1 MQNDKKWVCVEIPL
15 QATETAVWSAL
26 TDPKLTQRYMYNCQ
40 LHSSWEVGSD
50 AIWKEEHS
58 DGTFTTHVRAKVLEF
73 TPYTKL
79 RFTIFH
85 ENKEFGA
92 CESELKFTILKQDS
106 GVILKIEQG
115 DFSKL
120 PNGIQSYDDCLM
132 GWNYVRKGLSTTIEE
147 FT

>member
-1 MQNDKKWVCVEIPL
+1 MQNDKKWVCVEITL
-15 QATETAVWSAL
+15 QATETAVCSAL
-26 TDPKLTQRYMYNCQ
+26 TNLKLTPRYMYNCQ
-40 LHSSWEVGSD
+40 LHSSREVGSD

-73 TPYTKL
+73 TPHAKL

-92 CESELKFTILKQDS
+92 CESELKSMILKQDS

-132 GWNYVRKGLSTTIEE
+132 GWSYVTKDLSTTIEE